1 MNDIDGTLLT
11 DFELDNVNVDLS
23 LWSDPLYAKINGA
36 FNNFRFYGAGVNKQ
50 GSVYVDPREVRKDDS
65 ESFGNIQS
73 YIQDHLFQQF
83 KQIGPL
89 IFFEELQLTIAD
101 NGLFYLGAI
110 FDPIYL
116 GRP

>member
-11 DFELDNVNVDLS
+11 DFDLKNINVDLD
-23 LWSDPLYAKINGA
+23 LYSDPMYARIEGA
-36 FNNFRFYGAGVNKQ
+36 FNNFRFYGANVNKQ

-65 ESFGNIQS
+65 DSFDDIKRSLGDNI
-73 YIQDHLFQQF
+73 FRQF
-83 KQIGPL
+83 KQVGST
-89 IFFEELQLTIAD
+89 IFFEELQLKIAD
-101 NGLFYLGAI
+101 SGMFFMGAM